1 MRIAPDTLTLT
12 FEDADD
18 AVLWSNLAI
27 AGLGQA
33 VGVALVSKEPVPEDA
48 TERISRAIA
57 ELVAACT
64 ALRLAVE
71 DDELLE
77 QLDIVLGD
85 PDVTDTNVTTLF
97 GLQAAWTDFTDS
109 LHGQN

>member
-1 MRIAPDTLTLT
+1 MKIVPDTLTLT
-12 FEDADD
+12 IENADD

-27 AGLGQA
+27 AGLGQT
-33 VGVALVSKEPVPEDA
+33 VGIAQRSEVTVHDDGI
-48 TERISRAIA
+48 ERISRAIA

-97 GLQAAWTDFTDS
+97 ELQAAWTDFTDS